1 MCECDTS
8 QPSSPCAPARDR
20 YSSALSA
27 GTLPHADVPDCLWK
41 LSLVRECPES
51 PDSVE
56 IVPPEAAA
64 WSVLGPMEEELA
76 RRRGELLSAQATFAA
91 LSEAYADA
99 RRDREPPVTLLTG
112 GGLISSALEAAVA
125 GCREELLTA
134 QPGGGRA
141 PHLLEEARGR
151 DVRLLARGVRQRTIY
166 QHTVRSHQATM
177 SYIEEITEAGAQV
190 RTLTE
195 VFERMIICDR
205 EVAFIPLSDDRS
217 VAALR
222 VTHPGL
228 VRFLAQF
235 FENAWDRAVPVVP
248 RTAPARSPEITSEIQ
263 RAILRAIVSGETDDS
278 VARRLGMSRRSVAEH
293 VRKVSQQLASGSRAQ
308 LGYLLAT
315 SSLLSAEG
323 DQDDASEALV
333 PEPRS
338 GAGVTCH
345 CLPGPASVVSLSD

>member
-1 MCECDTS
+1 M
-8 QPSSPCAPARDR
+8 
-20 YSSALSA
+20 LST
-27 GTLPHADVPDCLWK
+27 GTLPGADVPDCLWK
-41 LSLVRECPES
+41 LSLVRECSDS
-51 PDSVE
+51 PGSVE
-56 IVPPEAAA
+56 LVPPEAAA
-64 WSVLGPMEEELA
+64 YATLGPLEEELA
-76 RRRGELLSAQATFAA
+76 RRRQELLSAQATFAA

-99 RRDREPPVTLLTG
+99 RGDRQVTVTLLTG
-112 GGLISSALEAAVA
+112 SDLISSALEAAVS

-141 PHLLEEARGR
+141 PHLLAEAMER
-151 DVRLLARGVRQRTIY
+151 DVRLLSRGVRQRTIY

-177 SYIEEITEAGAQV
+177 SYIEEITDAGAQV

-205 EVAFIPLSDDRS
+205 KIAFIPVSEERA

-235 FENAWDRAVPVVP
+235 FENAWDRAVPFVP
-248 RTAPARSPEITSEIQ
+248 WAAPARSPEITSDIQ

-278 VARRLGMSRRSVAEH
+278 IARRLGMSRRSVAEH
-293 VRKVSQQLASGSRAQ
+293 VRKVSLQLASGSRAQ

-315 SSLLSAEG
+315 SSILHPQEDAATATSPGLLG
-323 DQDDASEALV
+323 EAGITRAHSRA
-333 PEPRS
+333 P
-338 GAGVTCH
+338 
-345 CLPGPASVVSLSD
+345 LPAVSLSD